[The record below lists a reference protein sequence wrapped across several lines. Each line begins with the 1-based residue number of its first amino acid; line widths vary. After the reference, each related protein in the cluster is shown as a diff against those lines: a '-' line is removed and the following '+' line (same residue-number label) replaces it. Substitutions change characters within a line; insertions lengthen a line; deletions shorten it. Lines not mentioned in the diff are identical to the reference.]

1 MSRLIRTRTLAFVT
15 VAGVS
20 LPLLVGACGSS
31 EPEMTP
37 MREQFIKMLR
47 QDAASDGAPT
57 DQVDCVVNG
66 LSQFTD
72 EELQGIMDGTA
83 SAEVS
88 EATGKIYEECTGDS

>member
-1 MSRLIRTRTLAFVT
+1 
-15 VAGVS
+15 
-20 LPLLVGACGSS
+20 
-31 EPEMTP
+31 
-37 MREQFIKMLR
+37 
-47 QDAASDGAPT
+47 
-57 DQVDCVVNG
+57 VNG

>member
-1 MSRLIRTRTLAFVT
+1 MSRPLGVRVLASVT
-15 VAGVS
+15 MAAAS
-20 LPLLVGACGSS
+20 LPLIVGACGSS
-31 EPEMTP
+31 EPEMSP
-37 MREQFIKMLR
+37 MREQFIKILR

-57 DQVDCVVNG
+57 EQVDCVVDG

>member
-1 MSRLIRTRTLAFVT
+1 MS
-15 VAGVS
+15 
-20 LPLLVGACGSS
+20 
-31 EPEMTP
+31 P
-37 MREQFIKMLR
+37 MREQFFNMLR
-47 QDAASDGAPT
+47 QDAASDGAPV

-88 EATGKIYEECTGDS
+88 EAIGQLYEECTGDS

>member
-1 MSRLIRTRTLAFVT
+1 MSRVIRTRTIAFVT
-15 VAGVS
+15 VAAVS
-20 LPLLVGACGSS
+20 LSLLVGACGSS

-88 EATGKIYEECTGDS
+88 EASGKLFEECTGDE

>member
-1 MSRLIRTRTLAFVT
+1 MRRFALASVS
-15 VAGVS
+15 VAIS
-20 LPLLVGACGSS
+20 LPVLLGACGSS
-31 EPEMTP
+31 EPELSP
-37 MREQFIKMLR
+37 MREQFFNMLR
-47 QDAASDGAPT
+47 QDAASDGAPV

-88 EATGKIYEECTGDS
+88 EAIGQLYEECTGDS